1 MKRAYKLEGH
11 LCGHC
16 ATKIQDKIEK
26 LEGVNS
32 ASVNF
37 MTMRFTLD
45 TAGDKAAHAGL
56 LDESKRIFDAI
67 EPTCTVKA

>member
-11 LCGHC
+11 LCGNC
-16 ATKIQDKIEK
+16 ATKIQDKISG
-26 LEGVNS
+26 LDGVNR

-45 TAGDKAAHAGL
+45 TQDSRHATL
-56 LDESKRIFDAI
+56 LEGSKRIFNAI
-67 EPTCTVKA
+67 EPTCTIKA

>member
-11 LCGHC
+11 LCGNC
-16 ATKIQDKIEK
+16 AAKIQDKVGR
-26 LEGVNS
+26 LDGVNS

-45 TAGDKAAHAGL
+45 TADEKHTEL
-56 LDESKRIFDAI
+56 LEASKRIFDAI
-67 EPTCTVKA
+67 EPTCTIKA

>member
-1 MKRAYKLEGH
+1 MKRSYKLEGE
-11 LCGHC
+11 LCGNC
-16 ATKIQDKIEK
+16 AAKIQDKVSK
-26 LEGVNS
+26 LDGVNK

-45 TAGDKAAHAGL
+45 TDDEKHKGIL
-56 LDESKRIFDAI
+56 EESKKIFNAI

>member
-11 LCGHC
+11 LCGNC
-16 ATKIQDKIEK
+16 AAKIQDKISA
-26 LEGVNS
+26 LEGVNN

-45 TAGDKAAHAGL
+45 TDDDKHASL
-56 LDESKRIFDAI
+56 LDESKKIFDAI

>member
-11 LCGHC
+11 LCGNC
-16 ATKIQDKIEK
+16 AAKIQDKISG
-26 LEGVNS
+26 LAGVNR

-45 TAGDKAAHAGL
+45 TQDDKHAL
-56 LDESKRIFDAI
+56 LLEESKKIFDAI
-67 EPTCTVKA
+67 EPTCTVRA